1 MIVGIIPAKME
12 SVLILRMIT
21 NVIVS
26 LANGE
31 KIATLIVR
39 ALL

>member
-31 KIATLIVR
+31 EIAILIVR